1 MKIIR
6 KFGPILGLVLAITL
20 LQTAV
25 ILAFSFTSLD
35 PRQVEIL
42 LISLPASTII
52 AILAYMGLSRLTGD
66 RDFSRAIDRFTVRDR
81 QYLKYLSSLD
91 RFKSDLIATNIT
103 DSVCEKILKFIP
115 NIVPPT
121 TAKIYLW
128 REDLGTF
135 SPFPREG
142 TSEHFYIFDP
152 FLLWV
157 TEHDRI
163 FHVSEFQT
171 NPIYSQIK
179 EHALLFAERTKSEL
193 LVPLILNRS
202 LLGMLVL
209 GARKEGGDYTQEEL
223 EKLNEVRS
231 VSVMSLSNSIFYER
245 LIELTETLEEKVRN
259 RTRELENAQSQ
270 LVMSEKMASLGTM
283 VAGIAHEINTPAGVI
298 NGSADNLESNMN
310 YIVKNVFDVV
320 RFARNRKLRKSFEIA
335 LLYILR
341 DRKKS
346 EPMESK
352 DKFRI
357 KKEIRDEMITLGI
370 EPGLASD
377 VSSFII
383 ENDALEIRKYISEV
397 IVHGESKGYY
407 MLKHASNTNKN
418 IKNIRYSIRNIVR
431 IVKALK
437 YYSHLDQSKSFT
449 NADII
454 EGIENTLVIMHN
466 QLKYGV
472 EVRKNFSPIPKVV
485 CNPDELNQVWTNLI
499 QNANQ
504 AIRGQG
510 VIEVSVYSG
519 EEKVIV
525 EIQDDGPGILPSIK
539 DRIWDPFFTTKDQG
553 EGSGLGL
560 GIVKGI
566 IEKHKGSISF
576 DSRPGRTVFKVELPL
591 RPPETSTNELVSADK
606 P

>member
-6 KFGPILGLVLAITL
+6 KFGPLLGLVLAITF
-20 LQTAV
+20 LQTVV
-25 ILAFSFTSLD
+25 ILTLNIGSATAKEKEVLIGS
-35 PRQVEIL
+35 L
-42 LISLPASTII
+42 LISAAAATLFYIVFSLI
-52 AILAYMGLSRLTGD
+52 TGD
-66 RDFSRAIDRFTVRDR
+66 TSFSQTIDRLTVRDR
-81 QYLKYLSSLD
+81 QYLKYLSVLD
-91 RFKSDLIATNIT
+91 KFKSDLIATNIT
-103 DSVCEKILKFIP
+103 DSVCEKILKFVP
-115 NIVPPT
+115 NIVPQAST
-121 TAKIYLW
+121 KIYLW

-135 SPFPREG
+135 SPFPKDG
-142 TSEHFYIFDP
+142 AAEHFYIFDP
-152 FLLWV
+152 FLLWI

-163 FHVSEFQT
+163 FHTSEFET
-171 NPIYSQIK
+171 NPNLSQIK
-179 EHALLFAERTKSEL
+179 EHAISFTRRTRAEL

-202 LLGMLVL
+202 LLGMMVL
-209 GARKEGGDYTQEEL
+209 GTRDVRREYSKDEL
-223 EKLNEVRS
+223 DKLNEVRS

-270 LVMSEKMASLGTM
+270 LIMSEKMASLGTM

-320 RFARNRKLRKSFEIA
+320 RFARNKKLRKSFEIA
-335 LLYILR
+335 LLYLLR

-346 EPMESK
+346 APMESK
-352 DKFRI
+352 DKFRV
-357 KKEIRDEMITLGI
+357 KKDIREEMTALGI
-370 EPGLASD
+370 ESGLASD
-377 VSSFII
+377 VSSFVI
-383 ENDALEIRKYISEV
+383 ENDVLEVRKHIFEV
-397 IVHGESKGYY
+397 IVHGEKKGYY
-407 MLKHASNTNKN
+407 MLKHASNTNRN

-437 YYSHLDQSKSFT
+437 YYSHLDQSKSFIS
-449 NADII
+449 ADIV

-472 EVRKNFSPIPKVV
+472 EVRKNFASIPMVV
-485 CNPDELNQVWTNLI
+485 CNPDELNQIWTNLI

-510 VIEVSVYSG
+510 VIEISVYPKA
-519 EEKVIV
+519 EKVFV
-525 EIQDDGPGILPSIK
+525 EIQDDGPGIDPGIK

-566 IEKHKGSISF
+566 VEKHKGQITF
-576 DSRPGRTVFKVELPL
+576 ESRPGKTVFTVELPL
-591 RPPETSTNELVSADK
+591 RPPAVSA
-606 P
+606 